1 MNNTESL
8 FNELGISPL
17 LATKIMYDFD
27 LLPEHLSDP
36 IVFSK
41 LQSIVDFLKQY
52 PEDTQRFL
60 IKKATLNK
68 QDKLKVMHEYTK
80 LLSDRL
86 LHEKIAKELEK
97 EKSVIGFTNDMNKIK
112 EIFDK
117 ETQNNNKLQFLREEI
132 ELYHK

>member
-27 LLPEHLSDP
+27 LLPEHLNDP